1 MLLRNSYWPMLWFCH
16 CLVRHDHRGTSALLS
31 QRAETV
37 TALIMADLALG
48 AVAIVLMCG
57 VLVSALVDWW
67 RLRGLP

>member
-1 MLLRNSYWPMLWFCH
+1 MLWFCH

-48 AVAIVLMCG
+48 ALVLGSACVLM
-57 VLVSALVDWW
+57 LLMIADEIRRW
-67 RLRGLP
+67 LP

>member
-1 MLLRNSYWPMLWFCH
+1 M
-16 CLVRHDHRGTSALLS
+16 
-31 QRAETV
+31 RAVLAEGVQVERRKPAV